1 VNTNFIQ
8 IKNNTSDKACITTPK
23 EFELNDTRKTSL
35 IRESTG
41 FDVTNTLKQLNHYE
55 NSHLFQLEILD
66 KKNPNIPTEE
76 GIVKNHEEQNSSNHK
91 VDSENFDANFDTE
104 LVELNSQIEKLLTKN
119 SDDII
124 KNEPL
129 KEENKVVEIVNRE
142 VRTKSEGDNQK
153 PANLESVDS
162 SPTRRM
168 TISSIKFENSSVI
181 VTNNSNFKQPEK
193 PPVTLRSK
201 SIATNGKQNSI
212 SKSVSND
219 EIQQR
224 LISNSEPSNKST
236 ENRTSYR
243 SKVESK
249 ILNEEAFDPSNDTNI
264 KRKSALSSDEFKR
277 RKPDYNQIE
286 SDVKNQKKTPTIGTA
301 FPKNRQS
308 LSTNTTPVIEN
319 DASFNLKNFNK
330 KSMSKSLQDNSKLS
344 NQRQADSYDQ
354 RQNISNNTGGEKSS
368 VKTKIKLMESIVKS
382 SSNERSSSSSSG
394 SSSRSPPRSPKTII
408 EIVTVQN
415 LLDKQKPPPVVTAR
429 TNINQP
435 QNISKQ
441 PKPESVEINSN
452 NKSLVASEPLKTS
465 SNESLGEVSVKENL
479 IYDTSGKTT
488 IHSNVGANLKEKRH
502 TVKELMSKFEAK

>member
-1 VNTNFIQ
+1 M
-8 IKNNTSDKACITTPK
+8 
-23 EFELNDTRKTSL
+23 
-35 IRESTG
+35 
-41 FDVTNTLKQLNHYE
+41 
-55 NSHLFQLEILD
+55 FQLEILD
-66 KKNPNIPTEE
+66 KKNSNISTEE
-76 GIVKNHEEQNSSNHK
+76 EIVKKYEEQNSPNLK

-119 SDDII
+119 SDDVI
-124 KNEPL
+124 KNEPP
-129 KEENKVVEIVNRE
+129 KEEKKVIELVNRE
-142 VRTKSEGDNQK
+142 VRTKSEGESQK
-153 PANLESVDS
+153 PANLEYVDD

-168 TISSIKFENSSVI
+168 TISSITFGENSSVLL
-181 VTNNSNFKQPEK
+181 TNNSNFKQPEK

-249 ILNEEAFDPSNDTNI
+249 MLNEEVLDPSNETNI

-277 RKPDYNQIE
+277 RKPDNNQIE
-286 SDVKNQKKTPTIGTA
+286 SNLKNQKITPTISTS

-319 DASFNLKNFNK
+319 DASSNLKNLNK

-344 NQRQADSYDQ
+344 NQRQAAISDQ
-354 RQNISNNTGGEKSS
+354 RQNISNTTGGEKSS

-382 SSNERSSSSSSG
+382 SSNERSSSSSSAG

-408 EIVTVQN
+408 EIVPVQN
-415 LLDKQKPPPVVTAR
+415 LLDKQKPPPIVTAR

-441 PKPESVEINSN
+441 PKSESVEINSN
-452 NKSLVASEPLKTS
+452 NKSLESSEPLKTS

-479 IYDTSGKTT
+479 IYDTSGKTA
-488 IHSNVGANLKEKRH
+488 VGANLKEKRH